1 MPSKNQSSDAP
12 SIGKLVRNGAL
23 AVIAGALLI
32 SCSVADRIA
41 DGDAEGAADEIGNRV
56 LTGAVAA
63 VEQGEFESENFT
75 PENRYYTGRGVSAAI
90 LGQFPAQP
98 VSGSGREALQHRYV
112 NLIGQT
118 LLAAGN
124 APAQY
129 RGYTLGIIETPDP
142 SAFSTPGGFI
152 WVGTGLFDLVS
163 DEDELAAAIAH
174 EAGHAVHSH
183 AMREYDDQS
192 GGRIFASGY
201 AAAAEGDPLLE
212 NSANLFGGLADI
224 VLNASYAEEYEFE
237 ADRTAVD
244 LLQRSGYSPQ
254 AMLRLLE
261 KVKRFMASADDPG
274 RYLEGHPPIDQ
285 RIQRVRDYLRA
296 QGYVG
301 ITPASRKQRF
311 EKAFR

>member
-1 MPSKNQSSDAP
+1 MHAKT
-12 SIGKLVRNGAL
+12 KLARNTFLIVL
-23 AVIAGALLI
+23 AGVTLI
-32 SCSVADRIA
+32 SCSVADKLA
-41 DGDAEGAADEIGNRV
+41 DGDAGGAAEEFGDRI
-56 LTGAVAA
+56 LTGVAAA

-90 LGQFPAQP
+90 LKEFP
-98 VSGSGREALQHRYV
+98 LQAPQESDAAHARHTYI

-118 LLAAGN
+118 LLAGGN

-129 RGYTLGIIETPDP
+129 RGYALGIISTPDP

-152 WVGTGLFDLVS
+152 WVGSGLFELVD

-212 NSANLFGGLADI
+212 NTANLFGGLADI

-237 ADRTAVD
+237 ADQTGVD
-244 LLQRSGYSPQ
+244 LLARAGYDPS
-254 AMLRLLE
+254 AMLRLLN
-261 KVKRFMASADDPG
+261 KVKRYMATSDDPG
-274 RYLEGHPPIDQ
+274 KYLGGHPPIDE
-285 RIQRVRDYLRA
+285 RIARVSAYLIA
-296 QGYVG
+296 KGYSE
-301 ITPASRKQRF
+301 SRSEVRTARF
-311 EKAFR
+311 ESVLR